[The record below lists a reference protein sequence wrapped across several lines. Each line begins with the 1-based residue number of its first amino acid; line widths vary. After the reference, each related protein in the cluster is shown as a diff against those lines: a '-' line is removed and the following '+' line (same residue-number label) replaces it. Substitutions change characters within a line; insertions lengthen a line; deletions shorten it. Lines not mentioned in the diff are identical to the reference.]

1 MNNWLPVAASEIA
14 SKVDGVLI
22 AVTVI
27 SFIFFI
33 IVSVALVVLA
43 VKYRRRGPGE
53 STPPI
58 TGNETL
64 EIIWTVIP
72 SIILVAIFIHG
83 LVVFNELR
91 RPPSEAFEVNVVAR
105 QWLWEFEYP
114 DGRKT
119 VNELNV
125 RQNMPVKMIMRSAE
139 GDVLHSFFIPAFR
152 VKQDILPGR
161 FTQLWFTP
169 TKVGSFII
177 FCAEYCGSGHSQMLG
192 RVNVMSPEAFARWEG
207 KGSSGE
213 VAGGALSSLP
223 SNKRGEKLYSN
234 RGCNA
239 CHSIDGSDG
248 IAPTFKGLFGRM
260 EKLTDGSEVR
270 ADENYII
277 ESIYEPQVKMVA
289 GYQPVMP
296 SFKGILSEA
305 EVSDIIEYV
314 KTLK

>member
-1 MNNWLPVAASEIA
+1 MNSWLPEAASEIA
-14 SKVDGVLI
+14 PKVDNVLV

-33 IVSVALVVLA
+33 VVSAALVILA
-43 VKYRRRGPGE
+43 VKYRRRAEGE
-53 STPPI
+53 STPSI

-72 SIILVAIFIHG
+72 SVILVAIFIHG
-83 LVVFNELR
+83 LVVFNEMR
-91 RPPSEAFEVNVVAR
+91 RPPGEAVEVNVIGK
-105 QWLWEFEYP
+105 QWLWQFEYRN
-114 DGRKT
+114 GKKT
-119 VNELNV
+119 INELNV
-125 RQNMPVKMIMRSAE
+125 QQNMPVKMIMRSD
-139 GDVLHSFFIPAFR
+139 DVLHSFFIPAFR

-169 TKVGSFII
+169 TKVGTFVI
-177 FCAEYCGSGHSQMLG
+177 FCAEYCGSGHSQMLA

-207 KGSSGE
+207 R
-213 VAGGALSSLP
+213 GAAAQTATAAQSSLP
-223 SNKRGEKLYSN
+223 AYKRGEKLYTN

-239 CHSIDGSDG
+239 CHSIDGSPG
-248 IAPTFKGLFGRM
+248 IAPTFKGLFGRI
-260 EKLTDGSEVR
+260 EKFVDGTELR
-270 ADENYII
+270 ADENYLI
-277 ESIYEPQVKMVA
+277 ESIYEPQARMVA

>member
-1 MNNWLPVAASEIA
+1 MNSWLPEAASEIA
-14 SKVDGVLI
+14 SKVDGVLVAI
-22 AVTVI
+22 TVI

-33 IVSVALVVLA
+33 LVSAALVILA
-43 VKYRRRGPGE
+43 VKYRRRGSIGP
-53 STPPI
+53 TPSI

-72 SIILVAIFIHG
+72 SVILVAIFIHG
-83 LVVFNELR
+83 VVVFNELR
-91 RPPSEAFEVNVVAR
+91 TPPDEAVEVTVIGK
-105 QWLWEFEYP
+105 QWLWQFEYP

-119 VNELNV
+119 INELNV
-125 RQNMPVKMIMRSAE
+125 RQNTPVKMIMRAD
-139 GDVLHSFFIPAFR
+139 DVLHSFFIPAFR

-207 KGSSGE
+207 KG
-213 VAGGALSSLP
+213 AGGAVAGAAQSSLP
-223 SNKRGEKLYSN
+223 SHKRGEKLYAN

-260 EKLTDGSEVR
+260 EKLIDGSEVR

-277 ESIYEPQVKMVA
+277 ESIYEPQAKMVA

>member
-1 MNNWLPVAASEIA
+1 MNSWLPEAASEIA
-14 SKVDGVLI
+14 PKVDNVLI

-33 IVSVALVVLA
+33 IISVTLVVFA
-43 VKYRRRGPGE
+43 VKYRRRTANDRTPG
-53 STPPI
+53 I
-58 TGNETL
+58 TGNEPL
-64 EIIWTVIP
+64 EIIWTVVP

-91 RPPSEAFEVNVVAR
+91 TPPEEAVEVTAVGK
-105 QWLWEFEYP
+105 QWLWQFEYS

-119 VNELNV
+119 INELNV
-125 RQNMPVKMIMRSAE
+125 QQNLPVKMIMRSD
-139 GDVLHSFFIPAFR
+139 DVLHSFFIPAFR

-177 FCAEYCGSGHSQMLG
+177 FCAEYCGTGHSQMLG

-207 KGSSGE
+207 KGGADTAS
-213 VAGGALSSLP
+213 AGVSSSLP
-223 SNKRGEKLYSN
+223 AHERGEKLYKN

-239 CHSIDGSDG
+239 CHSIDGSSG
-248 IAPTFKGLFGRM
+248 IAPTFKGVFGRI
-260 EKLTDGSEVR
+260 EKLIDGSEVR
-270 ADENYII
+270 ADENYLI
-277 ESIYEPQVKMVA
+277 ESIYEPQAKMVA
-289 GYQPVMP
+289 GYEPVMP
-296 SFKGILSEA
+296 SFKGILSES

>member
-1 MNNWLPVAASEIA
+1 MNSWLPVAASEIA

-33 IVSVALVVLA
+33 IVSAALVAMA
-43 VKYRRRGPGE
+43 VKYRRRGKVE
-53 STPPI
+53 STPAI

-83 LVVFNELR
+83 LVVFNEMR
-91 RPPSEAFEVNVVAR
+91 TPPGEAVEVNVVG
-105 QWLWEFEYP
+105 QKWLWQFEYQ

-119 VNELNV
+119 INELNV
-125 RQNMPVKMIMRSAE
+125 RQNLPVKMIMRSE
-139 GDVLHSFFIPAFR
+139 DVLHSFFIPAFR

-169 TKVGSFII
+169 TKVGSFVI
-177 FCAEYCGSGHSQMLG
+177 FCAEYCGAGHSQMLA

-207 KGSSGE
+207 KGAPGE
-213 VAGGALSSLP
+213 VAGIAQSSLP
-223 SNKRGEKLYSN
+223 SHKRGEKLYTN

-260 EKLTDGSEVR
+260 EKLTDGSQVR
-270 ADENYII
+270 ADENYIV